1 MSIAM
6 HIATDSLQDTCEC
19 LYDRAATCT
28 MTVHICVSCNCSQL
42 LSVLHSDSGMLQDL
56 VEAMNAHL
64 RLHFVNDELA
74 DQKVLSIYPTTLRRR
89 ALRHLYLQ
97 NTQM

>member
-1 MSIAM
+1 MLNAVLLVM
-6 HIATDSLQDTCEC
+6 LHAGNAVVTWL
-19 LYDRAATCT
+19 R
-28 MTVHICVSCNCSQL
+28 VQL
-42 LSVLHSDSGMLQDL
+42 ACMQDL

-74 DQKVLSIYPTTLRRR
+74 DQNVLSIYPTTLRRR

-97 NTQM
+97 STQM

>member
-1 MSIAM
+1 
-6 HIATDSLQDTCEC
+6 
-19 LYDRAATCT
+19 
-28 MTVHICVSCNCSQL
+28 
-42 LSVLHSDSGMLQDL
+42 MLQDL

>member
-1 MSIAM
+1 MGM
-6 HIATDSLQDTCEC
+6 
-19 LYDRAATCT
+19 Y
-28 MTVHICVSCNCSQL
+28 VCVCVC
-42 LSVLHSDSGMLQDL
+42 VQDL